1 VSSTW
6 IPSNDHPSDKA
17 TWTITA
23 TVPQDLDVISNGRL
37 VRSVTH
43 GGLKTVVWDEP
54 YPMATYLATVG
65 IGKWLFKSGTT
76 PGRIPET
83 VGVDPTLLLTNPS
96 SVDFFYDTTAEATDL
111 WADTFGPYPFD
122 STGAIADNAT
132 YNGQSIGFSLETQTR
147 PLYSAVRSTGTIAHE
162 LAHQWYGDSVSVR
175 TWQHIWLNEGF
186 ATFSQYLWD
195 EHRGIRTAH
204 ESFLNDYR
212 SRPKNLA
219 FWQIIVADPQRD
231 TMFASAVYRR
241 GAMTLQAL
249 REKIGDGPFFT
260 ILRTWA
266 ADHKYSDATTPEFIA
281 LAERISGQDL
291 DAFFQTW
298 LYTAGKPTKW

>member
-1 VSSTW
+1 
-6 IPSNDHPSDKA
+6 
-17 TWTITA
+17 
-23 TVPQDLDVISNGRL
+23 
-37 VRSVTH
+37 
-43 GGLKTVVWDEP
+43 
-54 YPMATYLATVG
+54 
-65 IGKWLFKSGTT
+65 
-76 PGRIPET
+76 
-83 VGVDPTLLLTNPS
+83 
-96 SVDFFYDTTAEATDL
+96 
-111 WADTFGPYPFD
+111 
-122 STGAIADNAT
+122 
-132 YNGQSIGFSLETQTR
+132 
-147 PLYSAVRSTGTIAHE
+147 
-162 LAHQWYGDSVSVR
+162 
-175 TWQHIWLNEGF
+175 
-186 ATFSQYLWD
+186 
-195 EHRGIRTAH
+195 
-204 ESFLNDYR
+204 LNDYQ

-266 ADHKYSDATTPEFIA
+266 AEHRYSDATTPEFIA